1 MMRKIFSILAIAF
14 LAVATFVSLPGLAH
28 ADQQTNPQFQ
38 QEQSFQRNNDQ
49 RFQDQRYAQ
58 NNDQNS
64 QNNDQNAQ
72 NNNENQQDSG
82 NQGKGQNQKSEK

>member
-1 MMRKIFSILAIAF
+1 MRKIFSILAISF

-64 QNNDQNAQ
+64 QNNDQNSQ

-82 NQGKGQNQKSEK
+82 NQGKGQNQKSDK

>member
-1 MMRKIFSILAIAF
+1 MRKIFSLLAIAF
-14 LAVATFVSLPGLAH
+14 LAVATFVSLPRLAH

-49 RFQDQRYAQ
+49 RY
-58 NNDQNS
+58 S

-82 NQGKGQNQKSEK
+82 NQGKGQKQKSEK

>member
-58 NNDQNS
+58 NNAQNS
-64 QNNDQNAQ
+64 QNNDQNSQ
-72 NNNENQQDSG
+72 NNNENRQDSG
-82 NQGKGQNQKSEK
+82 NQGKGQNQKSDK

>member
-1 MMRKIFSILAIAF
+1 MMRKIFSLLAIAF
-14 LAVATFVSLPGLAH
+14 LAVATFVSLTGLAH

-49 RFQDQRYAQ
+49 RY
-58 NNDQNS
+58 S

-82 NQGKGQNQKSEK
+82 NQGKGQKQKSEK

>member
-1 MMRKIFSILAIAF
+1 MRKIFSLLAIAF

-49 RFQDQRYAQ
+49 RY
-58 NNDQNS
+58 S

-82 NQGKGQNQKSEK
+82 NQGKGQKQKSEK

>member
-1 MMRKIFSILAIAF
+1 MMRKIFSLLAIAF

-28 ADQQTNPQFQ
+28 ADQQTNPQLQ

-49 RFQDQRYAQ
+49 RFQDQCY
-58 NNDQNS
+58 S

-82 NQGKGQNQKSEK
+82 NQGKGQKQKSEK

>member
-1 MMRKIFSILAIAF
+1 MRKIFSILAIAF

-38 QEQSFQRNNDQ
+38 QQQSFQRNNDQ

-58 NNDQNS
+58 NNAQNS
-64 QNNDQNAQ
+64 QNNDQNSQ

-82 NQGKGQNQKSEK
+82 TQGKGQNQKSDK